1 MAVVPKLLRVV
12 SAIDLEAQVNA
23 YLAPFFAGAS
33 VRVLGVGIDS
43 RANTPFFGANF
54 VAAITT
60 DVTGAVSQAAP
71 FQFLTFTA
79 PSESEVLR
87 LCNAYIT
94 SNPTFFFSQ
103 IFSVYRPEDPDPSQ
117 GVTLGIFFC
126 SDATPAAANWGSIA
140 SSISGGGSSYL
151 NAAPTTAQ
159 VGGITVGSTFPV
171 ATSMQVMWD
180 LALHPYIS
188 PTFSAFAI
196 SGESTSQEV
205 GDQIPAAITFT
216 WSTTTP
222 GNIQANS
229 IDIIDVTGG
238 NIVLAAGLA
247 NDGGEAVV
255 QGAPVSRV
263 TPGSYQYKI
272 QALDT
277 LLNAFNRTLTF
288 TWFFRRYAGAQ
299 AAATLTEAQIEA
311 LTISALATGYAGTY
325 ATPAGGFKYICFAN
339 SVGGQIN
346 SVKDSDTLLNVPFAT
361 SADNAA
367 YSNIDGG
374 GFSFA
379 LVSVTNAFGVT
390 DNYRVYRTQNALGA
404 AVTLLVT

>member
-1 MAVVPKLLRVV
+1 MTRQL
-12 SAIDLEAQVNA
+12 I
-23 YLAPFFAGAS
+23 
-33 VRVLGVGIDS
+33 I
-43 RANTPFFGANF
+43 
-54 VAAITT
+54 
-60 DVTGAVSQAAP
+60 VTSQAP
-71 FQFLTFTA
+71 
-79 PSESEVLR
+79 
-87 LCNAYIT
+87 
-94 SNPTFFFSQ
+94 
-103 IFSVYRPEDPDPSQ
+103 
-117 GVTLGIFFC
+117 G
-126 SDATPAAANWGSIA
+126 TPAAFEAAINAALAPLLSHLIGWWQVTTTDKLPAYVREFRGQLDVDTGGAVITHPYKVKVIEAEDQDSAVALANGFMAANAGFFFAPAMFTFTDQLPNITKRHLYFLFYNEDAADGVANWDYA
-140 SSISGGGSSYL
+140 YLISGGGGSS
-151 NAAPTTAQ
+151 TVT
-159 VGGITVGSTFPV
+159 VGGIPSGSTFPV
-171 ATSMQVMWD
+171 AQTMQQMWD
-180 LALHPYIS
+180 RLLYPYIS

-196 SGESTSQEV
+196 AGESTSQEV
-205 GDQIPAAITFT
+205 GDQIAAAVTFT

-222 GNIQANS
+222 ANVSPNS

-247 NDGGEAVV
+247 NDGSEAVV

-277 LLNAFNRTLTF
+277 VLNAFNRTLTF

-311 LTISALATGYAGTY
+311 LALSALATGYSGSY
-325 ATPAGGFKYICFAN
+325 AMAAGGFKYICFAN

-361 SADNAA
+361 VADNAA

-379 LVSVTNAFGVT
+379 LVSVTNAFGVV

-404 AVTLLVT
+404 AITLLVT